1 MSRYRFIA
9 AEKAHHAVAT
19 LCRVL
24 GVSKSG
30 FYAWQQRPASVRAR
44 TDAGLTGRIER
55 IHQQSQGTYGAPRVH
70 AELRAAGVRCG
81 RKRVA
86 RLMHAAG
93 LAGCRP
99 RRFCRTTRAD
109 PAAPPA
115 PDRVQRAFAPAVVG
129 APNRLWVADITYV
142 ATAEGWL
149 YLAVV
154 LDAFSRMVVGWAMA
168 THLRTELVVDA
179 LGMAVQQRRPAAGLI
194 HHSDRGC
201 QYTAL
206 AFGQQLQAAG
216 LLASMGAV
224 GTCYDNAVAESF
236 FATLKTELVY
246 RQPWPSR
253 QAARTAIFT
262 FIETF
267 YNRQRR
273 HSTLG
278 YLSPT
283 AFEHQHH
290 TQEHAA

>member
-1 MSRYRFIA
+1 
-9 AEKAHHAVAT
+9 
-19 LCRVL
+19 
-24 GVSKSG
+24 
-30 FYAWQQRPASVRAR
+30 
-44 TDAGLTGRIER
+44 
-55 IHQQSQGTYGAPRVH
+55 
-70 AELRAAGVRCG
+70 
-81 RKRVA
+81 
-86 RLMHAAG
+86 
-93 LAGCRP
+93 
-99 RRFCRTTRAD
+99 
-109 PAAPPA
+109 
-115 PDRVQRAFAPAVVG
+115 
-129 APNRLWVADITYV
+129 VADITYV